1 VRATGWQVPSQWPL
15 LRVRS
20 GPRAEGRCHLM
31 KKQIKVRRSGAIKL
45 TASSNF
51 YCLCI
56 C

>member
-1 VRATGWQVPSQWPL
+1 
-15 LRVRS
+15 
-20 GPRAEGRCHLM
+20 M